1 MVVHAAEA
9 AGLAH
14 AQVAKIAVE
23 AEALTTQKQ
32 LAAVAALRAAADAWL
47 PRLLS
52 VPFSSFQFLYPTF
65 NITFLHSC
73 GRPVR
78 LGLSLG
84 SRSFEP
90 WNLEPFLLRT
100 GPRCF
105 RKVLILQR
113 KSQQPLA
120 SKVKVKKFW

>member
-52 VPFSSFQFLYPTF
+52 VPFQLSTSLFLT
-65 NITFLHSC
+65 IVAALCCWDT
-73 GRPVR
+73 R
-78 LGLSLG
+78 
-84 SRSFEP
+84 
-90 WNLEPFLLRT
+90 
-100 GPRCF
+100 
-105 RKVLILQR
+105 
-113 KSQQPLA
+113 
-120 SKVKVKKFW
+120 